1 MHFVVSNGK
10 TKHTSSR
17 DLLDLLQVDLLNWRV
32 ERALFGR
39 EAADRERRSRE
50 RSCRAI

>member
-17 DLLDLLQVDLLNWRV
+17 DLLDLFQVDLLNWRV

-50 RSCRAI
+50 RSSRAI